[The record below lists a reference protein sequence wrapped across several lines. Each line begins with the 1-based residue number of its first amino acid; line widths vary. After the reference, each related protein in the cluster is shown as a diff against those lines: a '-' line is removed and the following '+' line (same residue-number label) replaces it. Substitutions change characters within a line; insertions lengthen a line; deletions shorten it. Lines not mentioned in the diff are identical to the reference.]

1 MDLNT
6 LTTFFAWCSA
16 INGGLLVIW
25 GLFIMAMPDL
35 VYRTQS
41 AFFPGSREAHGVTL
55 YAFLGAFKMLWIVF
69 NLVPYLVL
77 RMVL

>member
-6 LTTFFAWCSA
+6 LTSFFAWCSA
-16 INGGLLVIW
+16 INGGLLVLW
-25 GLFIMAMPDL
+25 GLFLAAAPDL

-41 AFFPGSREAHGVTL
+41 MFFPGSKQAHGITL
-55 YAFLGAFKMLWIVF
+55 YALFAGFKMLWLVF

-77 RMVL
+77 RLAL